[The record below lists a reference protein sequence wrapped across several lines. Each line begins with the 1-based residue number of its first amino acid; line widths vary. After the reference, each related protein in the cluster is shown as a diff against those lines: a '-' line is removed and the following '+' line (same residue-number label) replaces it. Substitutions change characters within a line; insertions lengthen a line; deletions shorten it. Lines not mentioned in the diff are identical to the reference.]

1 MSERLEE
8 LALRQRVLQERC
20 EEQRHRVAHQ
30 VRALEARFEPVD
42 RVAGTARRVV
52 LNPGVI
58 LAVVVGF
65 FTLGR
70 ARGLQLI
77 GRVMLLST
85 AAKRLMQFAKYL

>member
-1 MSERLEE
+1 MSGRVAE
-8 LALRQRVLQERC
+8 LAERQRVLQDRC
-20 EEQRHRVAHQ
+20 EAQRQRIGRE
-30 VRALEARFEPVD
+30 VRALEARFQPVD
-42 RVAGTARRVV
+42 RAAGIARSTL

-77 GRVMLLST
+77 GRVMLLSS
-85 AAKRLMQFAKYL
+85 AAKRLMRFAKYL